1 VAYGLSPYDEVLEGL
16 MSVAPRGVRGKRIAG
31 LLAPVLVGGGILAV
45 HAVAFSGTPDLA
57 AAASCGATT
66 TTSGLPTLPTL
77 AAVKQPGPL
86 ATDTT
91 TSGATTTTAS
101 GSTTTASGSTTTT
114 AASTTTTACNPCPTA
129 TTSGS
134 TTTTAS
140 GTTTT
145 GSGTTTTGGST
156 TTTSGSTTTTAAST
170 TTTACTTTTTA
181 KSTTT
186 TKASTVHLLKVDS
199 DHHAGDVVVISGSA
213 PPGATVA
220 VRGSDPVNGTRQL
233 GAVVA
238 GSDGSWSLDVAHGF
252 VYNTVIEATSGGD
265 NSNLYTLGIRQEFGG
280 IHIHYNGHDS
290 HGYHYTI
297 TGGSTSHIPGERL
310 TVTTGGVVVGRG
322 TLASNGSFSIRI
334 TIKTGGSHTVTLS
347 GTGNGSRSTDPQYA
361 LPGSTSFTARP

>member
-1 VAYGLSPYDEVLEGL
+1 
-16 MSVAPRGVRGKRIAG
+16 MSVTPRGVRGKRIAG

-45 HAVAFSGTPDLA
+45 HAMAFSGAPSLA
-57 AAASCGATT
+57 AADCGTT
-66 TTSGLPTLPTL
+66 TTSGLPGGITLPVG
-77 AAVKQPGPL
+77 AMAPNPL

-129 TTSGS
+129 TTSAS

-145 GSGTTTTGGST
+145 GSGTTTTGSGT
-156 TTTSGSTTTTAAST
+156 TTTGGTTTTAAST

-199 DHHAGDVVVISGSA
+199 DHHSGDVVVINGSA

-220 VRGSDPVNGTRQL
+220 VRGSDPVHGTRQL

-238 GSDGSWSLDVAHGF
+238 GSDGSWSLDVAGGF
-252 VYNTVIEATSGGD
+252 FYNTVIEATTGGD
-265 NSNLYTLGIRQEFGG
+265 DSNLYTLGIRQDFGG

-310 TVTTGGVVVGRG
+310 TVTSGGVVVGRG
-322 TLASNGSFSIRI
+322 SLSSSGTFSIRI

-347 GTGNGSRSTDPQYA
+347 GTGNSSRSTDAQYA
-361 LPGSTSFTARP
+361 LPGSASFTARP